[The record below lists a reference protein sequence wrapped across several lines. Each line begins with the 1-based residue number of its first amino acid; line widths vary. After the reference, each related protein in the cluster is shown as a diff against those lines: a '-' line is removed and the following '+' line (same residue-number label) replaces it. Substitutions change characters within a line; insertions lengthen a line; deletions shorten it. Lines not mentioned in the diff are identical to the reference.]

1 VVDEGQGFR
10 RPELVDGRRGVR
22 EEYRVNVPSRKSYIY
37 YSKYYYL
44 IAERYY
50 LIAERKRDKER
61 ERIFEEEEEEEEESF
76 VLIEG
81 EKCVHFNS
89 KRGTSSLVR
98 LFLFHLFFCMNC
110 LSQEVSSSFRRRT
123 AHDSAL
129 DELVV
134 VNFGR
139 HENDV
144 VRDIHLSRRHGIV
157 FLLPRATSSSI
168 RVVSPRL
175 GGKKSITSREN

>member
-1 VVDEGQGFR
+1 MVDEGQGFR

-61 ERIFEEEEEEEEESF
+61 IFEEEEEEEEEEESF

-89 KRGTSSLVR
+89 KRGTSSFSETLS
-98 LFLFHLFFCMNC
+98 FPSFFCMNC
-110 LSQEVSSSFRRRT
+110 LSQEISSSFRRRT

>member
-1 VVDEGQGFR
+1 MVDEGQGFR

-22 EEYRVNVPSRKSYIY
+22 EEYRVNAPSRKSYIY

-61 ERIFEEEEEEEEESF
+61 ERERERERIFEEEEEEEESF

-89 KRGTSSLVR
+89 KRGTYR
-98 LFLFHLFFCMNC
+98 
-110 LSQEVSSSFRRRT
+110 
-123 AHDSAL
+123 
-129 DELVV
+129 
-134 VNFGR
+134 
-139 HENDV
+139 
-144 VRDIHLSRRHGIV
+144 
-157 FLLPRATSSSI
+157 
-168 RVVSPRL
+168 
-175 GGKKSITSREN
+175 

>member
-1 VVDEGQGFR
+1 MVDEGQGFR

-22 EEYRVNVPSRKSYIY
+22 EEYRVNAPSRKSYIY

-61 ERIFEEEEEEEEESF
+61 IFEEEEEEEEEEESF

-89 KRGTSSLVR
+89 KRGTSSFSETLSFPSFFLYELSFPRQFFFISTPHGAR
-98 LFLFHLFFCMNC
+98 LCARRT
-110 LSQEVSSSFRRRT
+110 RRRQFWST
-123 AHDSAL
+123 
-129 DELVV
+129 
-134 VNFGR
+134 R
-139 HENDV
+139 
-144 VRDIHLSRRHGIV
+144 
-157 FLLPRATSSSI
+157 
-168 RVVSPRL
+168 
-175 GGKKSITSREN
+175 K